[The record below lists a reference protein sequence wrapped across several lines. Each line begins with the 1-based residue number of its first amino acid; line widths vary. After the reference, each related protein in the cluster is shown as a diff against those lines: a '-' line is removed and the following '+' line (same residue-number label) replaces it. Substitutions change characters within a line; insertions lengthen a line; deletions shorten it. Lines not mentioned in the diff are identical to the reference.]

1 MVKHLDLVT
10 SIIEQ
15 SATPQEAIKTM
26 EEAEKELDSALHK
39 VFQINLETFYD
50 IQIWSQEA

>member
-50 IQIWSQEA
+50 IQI